1 VTSLQ
6 SAVVLRPRPRPI
18 GAGDVAPDCY
28 WRAVCEYPGGTPAD
42 MAVEVGKAA
51 LAAAD
56 VPAERVQW
64 MLHTGSGPQG
74 SQGWPIHHYIQNA
87 VVGRHGN
94 AMEVKQNCA
103 GGLTSWLVASR
114 LMDDE
119 GVSICTGADNWAW
132 ADRLSMFRTSGGE
145 PFSDAAYAAAIGH
158 GGGFAKVLGSAT
170 ASAPAAADDWRIG
183 EAFWETTTTAEGFS
197 RAYASATAER
207 SEESKRESFG
217 MFVAAVRGALADAR
231 LSPQY
236 VTHFVP
242 QASDTGQPFRL
253 LAKVVGLPWH
263 DSLHEHNLDHGYLG
277 VSTHVDGLVHLAEI
291 GSLKR
296 DSIVLLLAAEYQMS
310 ATAIILRVTRPPRVS
325 VDGMLRV
332 IS

>member
-1 VTSLQ
+1 
-6 SAVVLRPRPRPI
+6 
-18 GAGDVAPDCY
+18 
-28 WRAVCEYPGGTPAD
+28 
-42 MAVEVGKAA
+42 MAIEVGKAA

-56 VPAERVQW
+56 VRAEQVQW
-64 MLHTGSGPQG
+64 ILHAGSGAQG
-74 SQGWPIHHYIQNA
+74 SQGWPIHHHIQNA
-87 VVGRHGN
+87 IVGRHGN
-94 AMEVKQNCA
+94 ALEVKQNCA

-114 LMDDE
+114 LIDDD

-132 ADRLSMFRTSGGE
+132 TDRLSMSRMSGGE

-158 GGGFAKVLGSAT
+158 GKGFAKLLGSAT
-170 ASAPAAADDWRIG
+170 ASDPAAADDWQIS

-197 RAYASATAER
+197 RAYAAATAAR
-207 SEESKRESFG
+207 SEESKRESFR
-217 MFVAAVRGALADAR
+217 MFVTAVRGALANAR

-242 QASDTGQPFRL
+242 QSSDSGQPFRL

-263 DSLHEHNLDHGYLG
+263 DGLHEHNLDHGYLG
-277 VSTHVDGLVHLAEI
+277 VSTHVDGLVHLAET
-291 GSLKR
+291 GGLRR

-310 ATAIILRVTRPPRVS
+310 ATAIILKVARPPRLS
-325 VDGMLRV
+325 VDGLLRV